1 MAIQEYVHGED
12 FKKLID
18 DKLVNSSSVKY
29 ALKKKGIMP
38 ICVGADKLSELVY
51 YLFLGSDI
59 MTQIHGVMNFEQN
72 NLKSTMAIIQP
83 SDWILKS
90 KGNFIESL
98 TDEFIKLERIPNTPY
113 KLKNLKMDNGNIY
126 VQYCFNKP
134 QRGRVSMASSKAVT
148 LDVSITPIAEKEQ
161 YKVNIRHEGISE
173 SKKFISL
180 LTNMMKVK
188 PEEKVFNMRRITLQS
203 LQKTNKIDFFGL
215 FGEQKYEEWIL
226 INITNVTVNKNEHVI
241 NENDSDDSEDE
252 EINENEPTGK
262 LTGISSAILTGDSL
276 QNNGFVKDC
285 MDQGFIFSSMRYKF
299 QHKVQPITIELEL
312 SFKQSD
318 LRVNISKMYRTEDD
332 GKDYLTPLPP
342 DDQSSIID
350 YFQNTAYSI
359 YSDLIK
365 QQRINVETK
374 TT

>member
-1 MAIQEYVHGED
+1 
-12 FKKLID
+12 
-18 DKLVNSSSVKY
+18 
-29 ALKKKGIMP
+29 
-38 ICVGADKLSELVY
+38 
-51 YLFLGSDI
+51 
-59 MTQIHGVMNFEQN
+59 
-72 NLKSTMAIIQP
+72 
-83 SDWILKS
+83 
-90 KGNFIESL
+90 
-98 TDEFIKLERIPNTPY
+98 
-113 KLKNLKMDNGNIY
+113 
-126 VQYCFNKP
+126 
-134 QRGRVSMASSKAVT
+134 
-148 LDVSITPIAEKEQ
+148 
-161 YKVNIRHEGISE
+161 
-173 SKKFISL
+173 
-180 LTNMMKVK
+180 MKVK